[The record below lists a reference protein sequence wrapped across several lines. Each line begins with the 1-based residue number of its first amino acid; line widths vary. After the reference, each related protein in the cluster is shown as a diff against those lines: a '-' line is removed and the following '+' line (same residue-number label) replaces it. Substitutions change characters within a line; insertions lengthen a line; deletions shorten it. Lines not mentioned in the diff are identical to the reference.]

1 MHIDLLDMLQDLC
14 DKRTAQEFK
23 SEILAY
29 SKIEHLNL
37 VKFYG
42 YLEHPEEKIIVVEYV
57 SNGTLYDLLHGK
69 SYVICQK
76 VLHILVIQYST
87 DRK

>member
-1 MHIDLLDMLQDLC
+1 MLEHISSSDWLDIWQELY

-23 SEILAY
+23 SEVLAY

-42 YLEHPEEKIIVVEYV
+42 YLEHLDEKIIVVEYV
-57 SNGTLYDLLHGK
+57 GNGTLFDHLHGMLI
-69 SYVICQK
+69 SA
-76 VLHILVIQYST
+76 SS
-87 DRK
+87 

>member
-1 MHIDLLDMLQDLC
+1 MTGLVSDDQQKNSFAHIELLVVWQDLY
-14 DKRTAQEFK
+14 DKRSAQEFK
-23 SEILAY
+23 SEVLAY

-57 SNGTLYDLLHGK
+57 DNGTLFDLLHGK
-69 SYVICQK
+69 SFPKCP
-76 VLHILVIQYST
+76 
-87 DRK
+87 